1 MDLTFDIF
9 PLYVQLTAR
18 ILDSPSDNGPV
29 SVPSSLINLWTSD
42 FKNELYC
49 GSSSSLYS
57 GLVFSDNQE
66 AKGAGRRVAV
76 KKINTTSATVAPG
89 ESASVEQS
97 IRREIDVQSCFHH
110 ANVIRLLAYC
120 LPPSEEL
127 QALEERMTELCL
139 VYEYAPLGGL
149 DALLRD
155 DVRAGKLKWQSRLKI
170 ATGVAK
176 GLCCMHY
183 SVTDSPAYHGDIRSG
198 NIVLMNDYA
207 PKIIGL
213 GSCEYNVDSS
223 IDDISTQSKDSHP
236 LGTAEYMCPAYS
248 SGEIADY
255 DAKCEVFSYGIVLLE
270 ILTGQ
275 MQGCLNDDGER
286 LLLDKCLAE
295 NSAASVDRRVEWP
308 QGVVD
313 DVLMLAKEC
322 VAPYQR
328 RIGSMMTV
336 MRRMES
342 MSNKQYTSNT
352 AELELLEEND
362 QLLARLAALQ
372 LQLDINTK
380 KVMESTH
387 TCMGCNDN
395 NVPRSKGVFCS
406 SRACPH
412 FFCGSERKD
421 CVSKMLSS
429 LFNDTTPHL
438 ASKTCNIL
446 CVCCTALAPEVV
458 STFDMSD
465 VARESSKKAF
475 SAYMNAV
482 VALERHEAALATEEL
497 RSHFASE
504 MQIHSKLFLKDTKP
518 V

>member
-1 MDLTFDIF
+1 
-9 PLYVQLTAR
+9 V
-18 ILDSPSDNGPV
+18 LDCQSDSGPV

-57 GLVFSDNQE
+57 GLVFADKQGAGE
-66 AKGAGRRVAV
+66 RAGAGRRVAV
-76 KKINTTSATVAPG
+76 KKIKSESIVATSATVSLG
-89 ESASVEQS
+89 ESTSAERL

-110 ANVIRLLAYC
+110 ANIIRLLAYY
-120 LPPSEEL
+120 LPSSEDLQASEEI
-127 QALEERMTELCL
+127 MKELSL

-155 DVRAGKLKWQSRLKI
+155 DVGAGKMKWQGRLKI

-198 NIVLMNDYA
+198 NIVLMDDYT
-207 PKIIGL
+207 PKITGL
-213 GSCEYNVDSS
+213 GSCKYTVDFSSQDSS
-223 IDDISTQSKDSHP
+223 IQPESSHQS
-236 LGTAEYMCPAYS
+236 GTAEYMCPAYS
-248 SGEIADY
+248 SGEIGEY

-270 ILTGQ
+270 LLTGQ
-275 MQGCLNDDGER
+275 LQGSLGEDCER
-286 LLLDKCLAE
+286 LMLDKCLAE
-295 NSAASVDRRVEWP
+295 NRGLLADRRVEWP

-313 DVLMLAKEC
+313 DVVMLAREC

-336 MRRMES
+336 MRRMEA

-362 QLLARLAALQ
+362 TLLARLAALQ
-372 LQLDINTK
+372 LLLDINTK
-380 KVMESTH
+380 KATEPTY
-387 TCMGCNDN
+387 TCMSCNDSN
-395 NVPRSKGVFCS
+395 IPRSKGVFCS
-406 SRACPH
+406 SSACPH

-429 LFNDTTPHL
+429 QFNDITPHL
-438 ASKTCNIL
+438 ASKSCTIQCA
-446 CVCCTALAPEVV
+446 CCTAVTPEAV
-458 STFDMSD
+458 STFDLSD
-465 VARESSKKAF
+465 IASQSSRKAF

-482 VALERHEAALATEEL
+482 VGLERHEAALATEEL

-504 MQIHSKLFLKDTKP
+504 MQIHSKLYLKDTTP
-518 V
+518 VQ

>member
-1 MDLTFDIF
+1 M
-9 PLYVQLTAR
+9 
-18 ILDSPSDNGPV
+18 LDCLSDSGPV

-57 GLVFSDNQE
+57 GLVFADKQGAGE
-66 AKGAGRRVAV
+66 RAGRRVAV
-76 KKINTTSATVAPG
+76 KTVTLG
-89 ESASVEQS
+89 ESTRVEQW
-97 IRREIDVQSCFHH
+97 IRREIDFQSCYHH
-110 ANVIRLLAYC
+110 ANIIRLLAYC
-120 LPPSEEL
+120 LPASEDL
-127 QALEERMTELCL
+127 QPVDERMKELSL

-155 DVRAGKLKWQSRLKI
+155 DVRAGKMKWQGRLKI
-170 ATGVAK
+170 AAGVAK

-183 SVTDSPAYHGDIRSG
+183 SVTDSPAYHGDVKSG
-198 NIVLMNDYA
+198 NVVLMDDYT

-213 GSCEYNVDSS
+213 GSCKYTVDSS
-223 IDDISTQSKDSHP
+223 IQSESSHQQ
-236 LGTAEYMCPAYS
+236 GTVEYMCPAYS
-248 SGEIADY
+248 SGEIAEY

-270 ILTGQ
+270 LLTGQ
-275 MQGCLNDDGER
+275 LQGSLTGDDEQ
-286 LLLDKCLAE
+286 LMLDKFLAE
-295 NSAASVDRRVEWP
+295 NRDLLADRRVEWP

-313 DVLMLAKEC
+313 DVLALAKEC

-336 MRRMES
+336 MRRMEA
-342 MSNKQYTSNT
+342 MSNKQYTSST

-362 QLLARLAALQ
+362 MLLARLTALQ

-380 KVMESTH
+380 KATEPTY
-387 TCMGCNDN
+387 TCMSCKDN
-395 NVPRSKGVFCS
+395 NIPRSKGVFCT

-429 LFNDTTPHL
+429 QFNDITPHL
-438 ASKTCNIL
+438 ASKSCTIQCA
-446 CVCCTALAPEVV
+446 CCTSLTPEAV
-458 STFDMSD
+458 STFDLSD
-465 VARESSKKAF
+465 IARQSSRIAF

-482 VALERHEAALATEEL
+482 VGLERHEAVLATEEL

-504 MQIHSKLFLKDTKP
+504 MQIHSKLYLKDTTP
-518 V
+518 VQ